1 MIENIDRSRKE
12 LIDMVNWK
20 EPTYFV
26 GYGSLMYP
34 DGINGRGMRR
44 FYQWDD
50 LIPIVLQGFKRS
62 FCALF
67 KKLAFYGIYRQPNSE
82 LNAVAFKIQ
91 SIYDYTMLL
100 LDEGAHP
107 VYKNAMYNVLNVKD
121 QVYGYDF
128 PENARV
134 MVLET
139 RDIDETSGYI
149 PEYYIKRT
157 WEGIQHWGKEFSK
170 KFLETGGM
178 KYDPADFNVTIK
190 NPWRA
195 GFTLEATE
203 RS

>member
-91 SIYDYTMLL
+91 SIYD
-100 LDEGAHP
+100 
-107 VYKNAMYNVLNVKD
+107 
-121 QVYGYDF
+121 
-128 PENARV
+128 
-134 MVLET
+134 
-139 RDIDETSGYI
+139 
-149 PEYYIKRT
+149 
-157 WEGIQHWGKEFSK
+157 
-170 KFLETGGM
+170 
-178 KYDPADFNVTIK
+178 
-190 NPWRA
+190 
-195 GFTLEATE
+195 
-203 RS
+203 